1 MTFLTE
7 RPITWR
13 AKETTKETRISFPL
27 VHSSFTVTSDNQTQT
42 YWYNSLLFP
51 FPWGFFLRY
60 IAIMCIVY
68 LLAVYEWKA
77 LKATLPYARCR
88 PLQTLPYPAI
98 HCRPL
103 SYFVMH
109 FIHSHTV
116 IQYTVI
122 RCYTLS
128 YTYHTLVIH
137 CHTLHRLS
145 YVVIH
150 CHTLIIHLSY
160 IVIHFIDSCIVIH
173 CHTLDTLS
181 CTVMHCHTLAI
192 HLPYT
197 SYTVIHCHTY
207 TLGYIA
213 IRCHTLSNTVM
224 HCHAS
229 SSTVVHCCRTLWW
242 TAAIHCRTANVITP
256 KQLDQPYIDHR
267 PITVPM
273 PCIRPRT

>member
-137 CHTLHRLS
+137 CHTLHRLMHCHTLPYTWYTVLHCHALS
-145 YVVIH
+145 HTCHTPAIHVIYCHTLPYIYTGIH
-150 CHTLIIHLSY
+150 CHTLSY
-160 IVIHFIDSCIVIH
+160 IVKHCHALSCILIH
-173 CHTLDTLS
+173 CRTLLS
-181 CTVMHCHTLAI
+181 YAVMDC
-192 HLPYT
+192 
-197 SYTVIHCHTY
+197 
-207 TLGYIA
+207 
-213 IRCHTLSNTVM
+213 CHTLSDGKRDNTKTTR
-224 HCHAS
+224 
-229 SSTVVHCCRTLWW
+229 ST
-242 TAAIHCRTANVITP
+242 I
-256 KQLDQPYIDHR
+256 YR
-267 PITVPM
+267 P
-273 PCIRPRT
+273 

>member
-88 PLQTLPYPAI
+88 PLQTLPYIVA
-98 HCRPL
+98 
-103 SYFVMH
+103 
-109 FIHSHTV
+109 
-116 IQYTVI
+116 
-122 RCYTLS
+122 
-128 YTYHTLVIH
+128 H
-137 CHTLHRLS
+137 CHTLSCTSYTRTLSSNTLS

-150 CHTLIIHLSY
+150 CRTLIIHLSY
-160 IVIHFIDSCIVIH
+160 IVIHFID
-173 CHTLDTLS
+173 CHTL
-181 CTVMHCHTLAI
+181 
-192 HLPYT
+192 
-197 SYTVIHCHTY
+197 SYTVIRLSY
-207 TLGYIA
+207 T
-213 IRCHTLSNTVM
+213 CHTLSYT
-224 HCHAS
+224 S
-229 SSTVVHCCRTLWW
+229 
-242 TAAIHCRTANVITP
+242 
-256 KQLDQPYIDHR
+256 
-267 PITVPM
+267 
-273 PCIRPRT
+273 